1 MKVNTQILKNMLS
14 KVGNIKANNLLEI
27 TQYYELDFND
37 NTLTINAT
45 DGVNFMSVSHE
56 TKTESNMK
64 IIVKVDQFTKLINRT
79 TKDTVEL
86 TVKDNYLEVKGNGT
100 YKVEIVVDEVYP
112 TLFISEDEEFIV
124 DTKSL
129 SEAIKGGKNAKGA
142 VPTEGILYSY
152 LVRDSHVLTANG
164 IKVYGREI
172 EGDDIKDLEIL
183 IPPVLAGLIHTV
195 DLDKATLITD
205 KDKMY
210 MKIIGQDV
218 TVTGALADGVE
229 DYPALDSILNM
240 NYEYNVELDVK
251 ELLNALD
258 RLNLF
263 TTQYDKG
270 ILDMIFSSD
279 SITLATS
286 SKSIESIPYL
296 TMIDLDTPLEM
307 NINGNHLRDLLQS
320 CEDESVM
327 IGFGDE
333 DSIKLSTSQATMAL
347 ALASEDDE

>member
-27 TQYYELDFND
+27 TQYYELDFNN

-240 NYEYNVELDVK
+240 
-251 ELLNALD
+251 
-258 RLNLF
+258 
-263 TTQYDKG
+263 
-270 ILDMIFSSD
+270 IFSSD

-333 DSIKLSTSQATMAL
+333 DSIKLTTSQATMAL